1 MKTTK
6 SLAAALAA
14 LSFAALMGACATEM
28 GANAS
33 APASVSEPANLGA
46 LKTELKTYHDSGAY
60 DRAISAV
67 TRRAE
72 LVVVQRASQ
81 VTKPALVLDID
92 ETSLTNWGV
101 MAANDFGYIPNGGC
115 DALPHGPCGQLAW
128 DASGQ
133 AAAIAGTLALYHTA
147 RDHNVAV
154 FFITGRPES
163 ERAATESNL
172 HAAGYTDFAGLA
184 MRPAGSHGPVGP
196 YKSGERARIEAGGYT
211 IIANVGDQQSDLS
224 GGHAERAF
232 KLPNPYYFIP

>member
-1 MKTTK
+1 MNT
-6 SLAAALAA
+6 SPIRALLAAALFVLNA
-14 LSFAALMGACATEM
+14 GCATEM
-28 GANAS
+28 TGAGAGVS
-33 APASVSEPANLGA
+33 RSEPANLGA
-46 LKTELKTYHDSGAY
+46 LKTQLKAYHDTGAY

-67 TRRAE
+67 TRQAE
-72 LVVVQRASQ
+72 AFVIQRASQ
-81 VTKPALVLDID
+81 VSKPALVLDID

-101 MAANDFGYIPNGGC
+101 MAANDFGYIPSGGC

-128 DASGQ
+128 DASGR
-133 AAAIAGTLALYHTA
+133 ATAIAGTLALYHTA

-172 HAAGYTDFAGLA
+172 HVAGYADWADLRL
-184 MRPAGSHGPVGP
+184 RPADSHGPTGP
-196 YKSGERARIEAGGYT
+196 YKTAERAAIEAQGYT

-224 GGHAERAF
+224 GGHAERTF